1 MAHSIPGAYFTLI
14 NHLTPTT
21 HNIPNNSYIPTG
33 HIVTWSV
40 LTKVPFYPQQAI
52 SPLTTNSTLD
62 SLFKK
67 FFLKYCKTHKSN
79 KVHIQLFR
87 VFDGS
92 CNLLQAFISI
102 LVHFTPIPLTHF
114 LILCSLFHWSW
125 HFQNFGTR
133 FCYFW
138 HYSNWFKRFD
148 PFWAFSLL
156 LLIGKHFKYFSEP
169 FGLFSPFCPLWPRFE
184 GLI

>member
-1 MAHSIPGAYFTLI
+1 MHYTKRPISAHRPISTTMIHFISKTNNSLMAHSIPGAYSTLI

-33 HIVTWSV
+33 HIVTWSI

-67 FFLKYCKTHKSN
+67 FFLKYCKTHKSS
-79 KVHIQLFR
+79 KVHFHLFR
-87 VFDGS
+87 AFDGS
-92 CNLLQAFISI
+92 CNLLQPFISI

-114 LILCSLFHWSW
+114 LIFCSLFHWSW
-125 HFQNFGTR
+125 HFQHFGTR
-133 FCYFW
+133 FCYFR
-138 HYSNWFKRFD
+138 HYSNWF
-148 PFWAFSLL
+148 
-156 LLIGKHFKYFSEP
+156 
-169 FGLFSPFCPLWPRFE
+169 
-184 GLI
+184 